1 MGRFLIARL
10 ASMVVVLIAKS
21 FVIFVLIGLMPGDPV
36 DLLMHANP
44 DARPEDVAHLRAI
57 YGVDQPIGARYLG
70 WLSAALHGDFGYSRA
85 QHRPVLEIV
94 LPALGNTLLLTGTA
108 FVLATAI
115 AVALGAVAGMRRGSA
130 VDRVINL
137 FAYAGISVP
146 SFWLGLLLIYLFAVH
161 LGWLPAGGMPRA
173 GQGQPAWAYLVMPVL
188 TLVIVEI
195 GGLARYTRSAVLDVL
210 GQDHVRTAHAKG
222 LAPLRVGLRHVLR
235 NALIPVVTVIALGVG
250 HLFSGALLVE
260 VVFAYRGM
268 GRLTLE
274 AIMGNDYNLALICL
288 LFTTIMIVLGS
299 MLADIAYAW
308 LDPRISLEG
317 RAVR

>member
-70 WLSAALHGDFGYSRA
+70 WLAAALHGDFGYSRA